1 MLCFKKA
8 SAKVVFFYYLFPE
21 LKKSC
26 SICFFLYKTIFLP
39 KITKTQM
46 HTSAMI
52 FAAGL
57 GTRLYPL
64 TANKPKALV
73 EYQGKTLLEHAI
85 TKVMDAG
92 IQHIVI
98 NVHHFGEQIIDF
110 VNQHHFN
117 AKIDISDERE
127 MLMDT
132 AGGLKHAEHFFTNC
146 DQILLYNVDVISS
159 IDLKRFAEKQK
170 GEGRKEKGIRRKE
183 EGNGRISPSNF
194 EGVPEGRGSLYDNIA
209 TLAVQNRKTTRYF
222 LFKEPEMRLCG
233 WENTQT
239 HEKKICYEV
248 EKSIPLAFSGIHIVD
263 KKILDFIPKNEK
275 ISFTPLYL
283 ELAKNHVIQG
293 YLHDEDSWQDMG
305 KLEGALR
312 TTPVQLVN

>member
-1 MLCFKKA
+1 MQ
-8 SAKVVFFYYLFPE
+8 
-21 LKKSC
+21 LK
-26 SICFFLYKTIFLP
+26 
-39 KITKTQM
+39 
-46 HTSAMI
+46 TSAMI

-110 VNQHHFN
+110 INQQHFN
-117 AKIDISDERE
+117 VKIDISDERE
-127 MLMDT
+127 KLLDT
-132 AGGLKHAEHFFTNC
+132 AGGLKHAEHFFTHC

-159 IDLKRFAEKQK
+159 IDLKQFAESRKAEKQK
-170 GEGRKEKGIRRKE
+170 SRKE
-183 EGNGRISPSNF
+183 EENGRISTSNF
-194 EGVPEGRGSLYDNIA
+194 EGVPERRGSLNNTLA
-209 TLAVQNRKTTRYF
+209 TLAVRHRQTHRYF
-222 LFKEPEMRLCG
+222 LFEEQNLRLCG
-233 WENTQT
+233 WENIQT

-283 ELAKNHVIQG
+283 ELAKNHVILG
-293 YLHDEDSWQDMG
+293 YFHDEDSWKDMG
-305 KLEGALR
+305 NVTKY
-312 TTPVQLVN
+312 

>member
-1 MLCFKKA
+1 MK
-8 SAKVVFFYYLFPE
+8 
-21 LKKSC
+21 
-26 SICFFLYKTIFLP
+26 
-39 KITKTQM
+39 
-46 HTSAMI
+46 TSAMI

-85 TKVMDAG
+85 TKVIDAG

-159 IDLKRFAEKQK
+159 IDLKRFCRDAMHCV
-170 GEGRKEKGIRRKE
+170 
-183 EGNGRISPSNF
+183 ST
-194 EGVPEGRGSLYDNIA
+194 IA

-222 LFKEPEMRLCG
+222 LFEEPEMRLCG

-248 EKSIPLAFSGIHIVD
+248 EKYIPLAFSGIHLVD